1 MVSPHKKQKPKMAS
15 LWPDMQPEQ
24 LNLAQAEL
32 LLSFPRILGVHPELN
47 TDITIQDGPYG
58 PYVSYQKKDGKSE
71 SRSLE
76 NHEQLLTCTLEEAL
90 DLLSRPAARKRRS
103 VQGPLTQLG
112 VSPLTKKE
120 IEHILDESKK
130 YISFNKKKIKKIN
143 VLEGRTIFNLFFE
156 DSTRTRTSFEVAA
169 KRLGADLINVVVK
182 DSSINKGETLL
193 DTMTTINSMNP
204 DVLIVRHPEEGISK
218 KISETVDAS
227 VINAGDGSHE
237 HPTQAL
243 LDALTIKNKF
253 ENFSKLKIAICG
265 DILHSR
271 VARSNII
278 ILSKLGAKINVIGP
292 KEWLP
297 KSLNKLPVNVYTE
310 MKKGLQNCDIVMMLR
325 IQKERIV
332 GKIMPNQKTYFKKY
346 GLDYNKLKYAK
357 KNAFVMHPGPMN
369 RGVEIDSKLA
379 DDVTRSLIQEQ
390 VAMGVAVRMACLD
403 LIIKNRDDFSK

>member
-1 MVSPHKKQKPKMAS
+1 MKSKFLKSKHIKLYKRENSEYWQMKIKLPKQKAIRSSTGSKILKESEKIALKYYSS
-15 LWPDMQPEQ
+15 LSIE
-24 LNLAQAEL
+24 NK
-32 LLSFPRILGVHPELN
+32 IH
-47 TDITIQDGPYG
+47 IK
-58 PYVSYQKKDGKSE
+58 VSSKNIYKKIHLVETAD
-71 SRSLE
+71 
-76 NHEQLLTCTLEEAL
+76 L
-90 DLLSRPAARKRRS
+90 DR
-103 VQGPLTQLG
+103 
-112 VSPLTKKE
+112 KE
-120 IEHILDESKK
+120 IEFFLNEAKK
-130 YISFNKKKIKKIN
+130 FISFNKKRIKKN
-143 VLEGRTIFNLFFE
+143 NLLEGRTIFNLFFE

-169 KRLGADLINVVVK
+169 KRLGADIINVAVK

-218 KISETVDAS
+218 RISLNVDAS

-243 LDALTIKNKF
+243 LDALTIKNRF
-253 ENFSKLKIAICG
+253 DNFSKLQIAICG

-292 KEWLP
+292 REWLP
-297 KSLNKLPVNVYTE
+297 KNIKKLPVTVFTD
-310 MKKGLQNCDIVMMLR
+310 MKKGLKNCDIVMMLR

-332 GKIMPNQKTYFKKY
+332 GKIMPNQKIYFNKY

-390 VAMGVAVRMACLD
+390 VAMGVAIRMACLD
-403 LIIKNRDDFSK
+403 ILIKNRDNVLKY

>member
-1 MVSPHKKQKPKMAS
+1 MKSLFLESGHIKLYKRENSQYWQMKLKLPKQRAIRLSTGTKILKEAKKIALKNYSSFGISNKIKKTSKNMYEKIHLVETA
-15 LWPDMQPEQ
+15 D
-24 LNLAQAEL
+24 LN
-32 LLSFPRILGVHPELN
+32 
-47 TDITIQDGPYG
+47 
-58 PYVSYQKKDGKSE
+58 
-71 SRSLE
+71 
-76 NHEQLLTCTLEEAL
+76 
-90 DLLSRPAARKRRS
+90 
-103 VQGPLTQLG
+103 
-112 VSPLTKKE
+112 KKE
-120 IEHILDESKK
+120 IEFILDEAKK
-130 YISFNKKKIKKIN
+130 FINFNKKRVKKN
-143 VLEGRTIFNLFFE
+143 NLLEGRTVFNLFFE

-169 KRLGADLINVVVK
+169 KRLGADLINVAVK

-218 KISETVDAS
+218 RISNNVDAC

-243 LDALTIKNKF
+243 LDALTIMNRF
-253 ENFSKLKIAICG
+253 NNFSKLQIAICG

-278 ILSKLGAKINVIGP
+278 ILSKLGAKVNVIGP
-292 KEWLP
+292 KQWLP
-297 KSLNKLPVNVYTE
+297 KNINKLPVEVYTD
-310 MKKGLQNCDIVMMLR
+310 MKKGLKNCDIVMMLR

-332 GKIMPNQKTYFKKY
+332 GKIMPNQKTYFNKY

-379 DDVTRSLIQEQ
+379 DDITRSLIQEQ
-390 VAMGVAVRMACLD
+390 VAMGVAIRMACLD
-403 LIIKNRDDFSK
+403 ILIRNRDNVLSY

>member
-1 MVSPHKKQKPKMAS
+1 MKSIFLESGHIKLYKRENSQYWQMKLKLPKQRAIRSSTGSKVLKEAKKIALKYYS
-15 LWPDMQPEQ
+15 
-24 LNLAQAEL
+24 
-32 LLSFPRILGVHPELN
+32 SFGISNKIKKTSNNIYKKIHLVETADLN
-47 TDITIQDGPYG
+47 T
-58 PYVSYQKKDGKSE
+58 
-71 SRSLE
+71 
-76 NHEQLLTCTLEEAL
+76 
-90 DLLSRPAARKRRS
+90 
-103 VQGPLTQLG
+103 
-112 VSPLTKKE
+112 KE
-120 IEHILDESKK
+120 IEFILDEAKK
-130 YISFNKKKIKKIN
+130 FINFNKKRVKKSN
-143 VLEGRTIFNLFFE
+143 LLEGRTIFNLFFE

-169 KRLGADLINVVVK
+169 KRLGADLINVAVK

-218 KISETVDAS
+218 RISNNVDAC

-243 LDALTIKNKF
+243 LDALTIKNRF
-253 ENFSKLKIAICG
+253 NNFSKLQIAICG

-292 KEWLP
+292 KQWLP
-297 KSLNKLPVNVYTE
+297 KNINKLPVDVYTD
-310 MKKGLQNCDIVMMLR
+310 MKKGLKNCDIVMMLR

-332 GKIMPNQKTYFKKY
+332 GKIMPNQKTYFNKY

-379 DDVTRSLIQEQ
+379 DDITRSLIQEQ
-390 VAMGVAVRMACLD
+390 VAMGVAIRMACLD
-403 LIIKNRDDFSK
+403 ILIKNRDNVLSY

>member
-1 MVSPHKKQKPKMAS
+1 MKSKFLKSNHIKLYKRENSEYWQMKIKLPKQKAIRSSTGSKILKESEKIALKYYSS
-15 LWPDMQPEQ
+15 LSIG
-24 LNLAQAEL
+24 NKIHIKISAKN
-32 LLSFPRILGVHPELN
+32 I
-47 TDITIQDGPYG
+47 Y
-58 PYVSYQKKDGKSE
+58 KKIHLVETAD
-71 SRSLE
+71 
-76 NHEQLLTCTLEEAL
+76 L
-90 DLLSRPAARKRRS
+90 DR
-103 VQGPLTQLG
+103 
-112 VSPLTKKE
+112 KE
-120 IEHILDESKK
+120 IEFFLNEAKK
-130 YISFNKKKIKKIN
+130 FISFNKKRIKKN
-143 VLEGRTIFNLFFE
+143 NLLEGRTIFNLFFE

-169 KRLGADLINVVVK
+169 KRLGADIINVAVK

-218 KISETVDAS
+218 RISLNVDAS

-243 LDALTIKNKF
+243 LDALTIKNRF
-253 ENFSKLKIAICG
+253 DNFSKLQIAICG

-292 KEWLP
+292 REWLP
-297 KSLNKLPVNVYTE
+297 KNIKKLPVTVFTD
-310 MKKGLQNCDIVMMLR
+310 MKKGLKNCDIVMMLR

-332 GKIMPNQKTYFKKY
+332 GKIMPNQKIYFNKY

-390 VAMGVAVRMACLD
+390 VAMGVAIRMACLD
-403 LIIKNRDDFSK
+403 ILIKNTDNVVKY

>member
-1 MVSPHKKQKPKMAS
+1 MKSIFLESGHIKLYKRENSQYWQMKLKLPKQRAIRSSTGSKVLKEAKKIALKYYSSFGISNKIKKTSNNIYRKIHLVETA
-15 LWPDMQPEQ
+15 D
-24 LNLAQAEL
+24 LN
-32 LLSFPRILGVHPELN
+32 
-47 TDITIQDGPYG
+47 
-58 PYVSYQKKDGKSE
+58 
-71 SRSLE
+71 
-76 NHEQLLTCTLEEAL
+76 
-90 DLLSRPAARKRRS
+90 
-103 VQGPLTQLG
+103 
-112 VSPLTKKE
+112 KKE
-120 IEHILDESKK
+120 IEFILDEAKK
-130 YISFNKKKIKKIN
+130 FINFNKKRVKKSN
-143 VLEGRTIFNLFFE
+143 LLEGRTIFNLFFE

-169 KRLGADLINVVVK
+169 KRLGADLINVAVK

-218 KISETVDAS
+218 RISNNVDAC

-243 LDALTIKNKF
+243 LDALTIKNRF
-253 ENFSKLKIAICG
+253 NNFSKLHIAICG

-278 ILSKLGAKINVIGP
+278 ILSKLGAKVNVIGP
-292 KEWLP
+292 KQWLP
-297 KSLNKLPVNVYTE
+297 KNINKLPVEVYTD
-310 MKKGLQNCDIVMMLR
+310 MKKGLKNCDIVMMLR

-332 GKIMPNQKTYFKKY
+332 GKIMPNQKTYFNKY

-379 DDVTRSLIQEQ
+379 DDITRSLIQEQ
-390 VAMGVAVRMACLD
+390 VAMGVAIRMACLD
-403 LIIKNRDDFSK
+403 MLIKNRDNVLSY

>member
-1 MVSPHKKQKPKMAS
+1 MKSKFLESGHIKLYKRENSQYWQMKIKLPKQKAIRAS
-15 LWPDMQPEQ
+15 TGSKILKESEKIAHKYYSSLSIDNKFNIKKKLKNIYKKIHLVETAD
-24 LNLAQAEL
+24 LN
-32 LLSFPRILGVHPELN
+32 
-47 TDITIQDGPYG
+47 
-58 PYVSYQKKDGKSE
+58 
-71 SRSLE
+71 
-76 NHEQLLTCTLEEAL
+76 
-90 DLLSRPAARKRRS
+90 
-103 VQGPLTQLG
+103 
-112 VSPLTKKE
+112 KKE
-120 IEHILDESKK
+120 IEFILNESKK
-130 YISFNKKKIKKIN
+130 FISFNKKRIKKNNI
-143 VLEGRTIFNLFFE
+143 LEGRTIFNLFFE

-169 KRLGADLINVVVK
+169 KRLGADLINVAVK

-218 KISETVDAS
+218 RISMNVDAC

-243 LDALTIKNKF
+243 LDALTIKNRFKK
-253 ENFSKLKIAICG
+253 FSKLQIAICG

-297 KSLNKLPVNVYTE
+297 KNIKKLPVTVFTD
-310 MKKGLQNCDIVMMLR
+310 MKKGLKNCDIVMMLR

-332 GKIMPNQKTYFKKY
+332 GKVMPNQKIYFNKY
-346 GLDYNKLKYAK
+346 GLNYNKLKYAK

-390 VAMGVAVRMACLD
+390 VAMGVAIRMACLD
-403 LIIKNRDDFSK
+403 ILIKNRDNVVKY

>member
-1 MVSPHKKQKPKMAS
+1 MKSIFLESGHIKLYKRENSQYWQMKLKLPKQRAIRSSTGSKILKEAKKIALKHYSSFGISNKIKKTSKNIYKKIHLVETA
-15 LWPDMQPEQ
+15 D
-24 LNLAQAEL
+24 LN
-32 LLSFPRILGVHPELN
+32 
-47 TDITIQDGPYG
+47 
-58 PYVSYQKKDGKSE
+58 
-71 SRSLE
+71 
-76 NHEQLLTCTLEEAL
+76 
-90 DLLSRPAARKRRS
+90 
-103 VQGPLTQLG
+103 
-112 VSPLTKKE
+112 KKE
-120 IEHILDESKK
+120 IEFILDEAKK
-130 YISFNKKKIKKIN
+130 FINFNKKRVKKSN
-143 VLEGRTIFNLFFE
+143 LLEGRTIFNLFFE

-169 KRLGADLINVVVK
+169 KRLGADLINVAVK

-218 KISETVDAS
+218 RISNNVDAC

-243 LDALTIKNKF
+243 LDALTIKNRF
-253 ENFSKLKIAICG
+253 NNFSKLQIAICG

-278 ILSKLGAKINVIGP
+278 ILSKLGAKVNVIGP
-292 KEWLP
+292 KQWLP
-297 KSLNKLPVNVYTE
+297 KNINKLPVEVYTD
-310 MKKGLQNCDIVMMLR
+310 MKKGLKNCDIVMMLR

-332 GKIMPNQKTYFKKY
+332 GKIMPNQKTYFNKY

-379 DDVTRSLIQEQ
+379 DDITRSLIQEQ
-390 VAMGVAVRMACLD
+390 VAMGVAIRMACLD
-403 LIIKNRDDFSK
+403 ILIKNRDNVLSY

>member
-1 MVSPHKKQKPKMAS
+1 MKSKLLKSGHIKLYKRENSNYWQMKIKLPKIKSIRTSTGSKILNDAEKIALKYYSSLIKKNNDPIKRS
-15 LWPDMQPEQ
+15 R
-24 LNLAQAEL
+24 NI
-32 LLSFPRILGVHPELN
+32 F
-47 TDITIQDGPYG
+47 
-58 PYVSYQKKDGKSE
+58 KKIHLVETAD
-71 SRSLE
+71 
-76 NHEQLLTCTLEEAL
+76 
-90 DLLSRPAARKRRS
+90 
-103 VQGPLTQLG
+103 
-112 VSPLTKKE
+112 LTKKE
-120 IEHILDESKK
+120 IEFILKESIKF
-130 YISFNKKKIKKIN
+130 ISFNKKKIKKLN
-143 VLEGRTIFNLFFE
+143 FLEGRTIFNLFFE

-182 DSSINKGETLL
+182 NSSINKGETLL

-204 DVLIVRHPEEGISK
+204 DILIIRHPEGGISK
-218 KISETVDAS
+218 RISNTVDAS

-253 ENFSKLKIAICG
+253 NNFSKLRIAICG

-297 KSLNKLPVNVYTE
+297 KNIKQFPVKVFTD
-310 MKKGLQNCDIVMMLR
+310 MKKGLHNCDIVMMLR

-369 RGVEIDSKLA
+369 RGVEIDSALA
-379 DDVTRSLIQEQ
+379 DDITRSLIQEQ

-403 LIIKNRDDFSK
+403 LIIKNRDILVNK

>member
-1 MVSPHKKQKPKMAS
+1 MNSKLLKSGHIKLYKRENSKYWQMKVKLPKFKAIRSSTGSTILKDAENIALKYYSSISSKNNIKLKRTKNIFKKIHLVETA
-15 LWPDMQPEQ
+15 D
-24 LNLAQAEL
+24 
-32 LLSFPRILGVHPELN
+32 
-47 TDITIQDGPYG
+47 
-58 PYVSYQKKDGKSE
+58 
-71 SRSLE
+71 
-76 NHEQLLTCTLEEAL
+76 
-90 DLLSRPAARKRRS
+90 
-103 VQGPLTQLG
+103 
-112 VSPLTKKE
+112 LTKKE

-130 YISFNKKKIKKIN
+130 YIAFNKRKIKKIN

-218 KISETVDAS
+218 KISESVDAS

-297 KSLNKLPVNVYTE
+297 KSLKKLPVNVYTE
-310 MKKGLQNCDIVMMLR
+310 MKKGLQNCDIIMMLR

-346 GLDYNKLKYAK
+346 GLDYNKIKYAK

-403 LIIKNRDDFSK
+403 LVIKNRDDFSN

>member
-1 MVSPHKKQKPKMAS
+1 MKSIFLESGHIKLYKRENSQYWQMKLKLPKQRAIRSSTGSKILKEAKKIALKNYS
-15 LWPDMQPEQ
+15 
-24 LNLAQAEL
+24 
-32 LLSFPRILGVHPELN
+32 SFGISNKIKKTSKNIYKKIHLVETADLN
-47 TDITIQDGPYG
+47 T
-58 PYVSYQKKDGKSE
+58 
-71 SRSLE
+71 
-76 NHEQLLTCTLEEAL
+76 
-90 DLLSRPAARKRRS
+90 
-103 VQGPLTQLG
+103 
-112 VSPLTKKE
+112 KE
-120 IEHILDESKK
+120 IEFILDEAKK
-130 YISFNKKKIKKIN
+130 FINFNKKRVKKSN
-143 VLEGRTIFNLFFE
+143 LLEGRTVFNLFFE

-169 KRLGADLINVVVK
+169 KRLGADLINVAVK

-218 KISETVDAS
+218 RISNNVDAC

-243 LDALTIKNKF
+243 LDALTIMNRF
-253 ENFSKLKIAICG
+253 NNFSKLQIAICG

-278 ILSKLGAKINVIGP
+278 ILSKLGAKVNVIGP
-292 KEWLP
+292 KQWLP
-297 KSLNKLPVNVYTE
+297 KNIYKLPVEVYTD
-310 MKKGLQNCDIVMMLR
+310 MKKGLKNCDIVMMLR

-332 GKIMPNQKTYFKKY
+332 GKIMPNQKTYFNKY

-379 DDVTRSLIQEQ
+379 DDITRSLIQEQ
-390 VAMGVAVRMACLD
+390 VAMGVAIRMACLD
-403 LIIKNRDDFSK
+403 ILIKNRDNVLSY

>member
-1 MVSPHKKQKPKMAS
+1 MKSIFLESGHIKLYKRENSQYWQMKIKLPKQKAIRSSTGSKILKEAKKIALKNYS
-15 LWPDMQPEQ
+15 
-24 LNLAQAEL
+24 
-32 LLSFPRILGVHPELN
+32 SF
-47 TDITIQDGPYG
+47 
-58 PYVSYQKKDGKSE
+58 
-71 SRSLE
+71 
-76 NHEQLLTCTLEEAL
+76 
-90 DLLSRPAARKRRS
+90 
-103 VQGPLTQLG
+103 
-112 VSPLTKKE
+112 E
-120 IEHILDESKK
+120 IS
-130 YISFNKKKIKKIN
+130 NKIKKISKN
-143 VLEGRTIFNLFFE
+143 IYKKIHLVETADLNAKEIKFILDEAKKFINFNKRRVKKSNLLEGRTIFNLFFE

-169 KRLGADLINVVVK
+169 KRLGADLINVAVK

-218 KISETVDAS
+218 RISNNVDAC

-243 LDALTIKNKF
+243 LDALTIKNRF
-253 ENFSKLKIAICG
+253 NNFSKLQIAICG

-292 KEWLP
+292 KQWLP
-297 KSLNKLPVNVYTE
+297 KNINKLPVEVYTD
-310 MKKGLQNCDIVMMLR
+310 MKKGLRNCDIVMMLR

-332 GKIMPNQKTYFKKY
+332 GKIMPNQKTYFNKY

-379 DDVTRSLIQEQ
+379 DDITRSLIQEQ
-390 VAMGVAVRMACLD
+390 VAMGVAIRMACLD
-403 LIIKNRDDFSK
+403 ILIKNRDNVVSY

>member
-1 MVSPHKKQKPKMAS
+1 MKSIFLESGHIKLYKRENSQYWQMKLKLPKQRAIRSSTGSKILKEAKKIALKNYS
-15 LWPDMQPEQ
+15 
-24 LNLAQAEL
+24 
-32 LLSFPRILGVHPELN
+32 SFGISNKIKKTSKNIYKKIHLVETADLN
-47 TDITIQDGPYG
+47 T
-58 PYVSYQKKDGKSE
+58 
-71 SRSLE
+71 
-76 NHEQLLTCTLEEAL
+76 
-90 DLLSRPAARKRRS
+90 
-103 VQGPLTQLG
+103 
-112 VSPLTKKE
+112 KE
-120 IEHILDESKK
+120 IEFILDEAKK
-130 YISFNKKKIKKIN
+130 FINFNKKRVKKSN
-143 VLEGRTIFNLFFE
+143 LLEGRTIFNLFFE

-169 KRLGADLINVVVK
+169 KRLGADLINVAVK

-218 KISETVDAS
+218 RISKNVDAC

-243 LDALTIKNKF
+243 LDALTIKNRF
-253 ENFSKLKIAICG
+253 NNFSKLQIAICG

-278 ILSKLGAKINVIGP
+278 ILSKLGAKVNVIGP
-292 KEWLP
+292 KQWLP
-297 KSLNKLPVNVYTE
+297 KNINKLPVEVYTD
-310 MKKGLQNCDIVMMLR
+310 MKKGLKNCDIVMMLR

-332 GKIMPNQKTYFKKY
+332 GKIMPNQKTYFNKY

-379 DDVTRSLIQEQ
+379 DDITRSLIQEQ
-390 VAMGVAVRMACLD
+390 VAMGVAIRMACLD
-403 LIIKNRDDFSK
+403 ILIKNRDNVLSY

>member
-1 MVSPHKKQKPKMAS
+1 MKSIFLESGHIKLYKRENSQYWQMKLKLPKQRAIRSSTGSKILKEAKKIALKNYSSFGISNKIKKTSKNIYKKIHLVETA
-15 LWPDMQPEQ
+15 D
-24 LNLAQAEL
+24 LN
-32 LLSFPRILGVHPELN
+32 
-47 TDITIQDGPYG
+47 
-58 PYVSYQKKDGKSE
+58 
-71 SRSLE
+71 
-76 NHEQLLTCTLEEAL
+76 
-90 DLLSRPAARKRRS
+90 
-103 VQGPLTQLG
+103 
-112 VSPLTKKE
+112 KKE
-120 IEHILDESKK
+120 IEFFLDEAKK
-130 YISFNKKKIKKIN
+130 FINFNKKRVKKSN
-143 VLEGRTIFNLFFE
+143 LLEGRTVFNLFFE

-169 KRLGADLINVVVK
+169 KRLGADLINVDVK

-218 KISETVDAS
+218 RISNNVDAC

-243 LDALTIKNKF
+243 LDALTIKNRF
-253 ENFSKLKIAICG
+253 NNFSKLQIAICG

-278 ILSKLGAKINVIGP
+278 ILSKLGAKVNVIGP
-292 KEWLP
+292 KQWLP
-297 KSLNKLPVNVYTE
+297 KNINKLPVEVYTD
-310 MKKGLQNCDIVMMLR
+310 MKKGLKNCDIVMMLR

-332 GKIMPNQKTYFKKY
+332 GKIMPNQKTYFNKY

-379 DDVTRSLIQEQ
+379 DDITRSLIQEQ
-390 VAMGVAVRMACLD
+390 VAMGVAIRMACLD
-403 LIIKNRDDFSK
+403 ILIKNRDNVVSY

>member
-1 MVSPHKKQKPKMAS
+1 MKSIFLESGHIKLYKRENSQYWQMKLKLPKQKAIRSSTGSKILKEAKKIALKNYS
-15 LWPDMQPEQ
+15 SFGISNKIKKTSKNIYKKIHLVETAD
-24 LNLAQAEL
+24 LN
-32 LLSFPRILGVHPELN
+32 
-47 TDITIQDGPYG
+47 
-58 PYVSYQKKDGKSE
+58 
-71 SRSLE
+71 
-76 NHEQLLTCTLEEAL
+76 
-90 DLLSRPAARKRRS
+90 
-103 VQGPLTQLG
+103 
-112 VSPLTKKE
+112 KKE
-120 IEHILDESKK
+120 IEFILDEAKK
-130 YISFNKKKIKKIN
+130 FISFNKKRVKKSN
-143 VLEGRTIFNLFFE
+143 LLEGRTVFNLFFE

-169 KRLGADLINVVVK
+169 KRLGADLINVAVK

-218 KISETVDAS
+218 RISNNVDAC

-243 LDALTIKNKF
+243 LDALTIMNRF
-253 ENFSKLKIAICG
+253 NNFSKLQIAICG

-278 ILSKLGAKINVIGP
+278 ILSKLGAKVNVIGP
-292 KEWLP
+292 KQWLP
-297 KSLNKLPVNVYTE
+297 KNINKLPVEVYTD
-310 MKKGLQNCDIVMMLR
+310 MKKGLKNCDIVMMLR

-332 GKIMPNQKTYFKKY
+332 GKIMPNQKTYFNKY

-379 DDVTRSLIQEQ
+379 DDITRSLIQEQ
-390 VAMGVAVRMACLD
+390 VAMGVAIRMACLD
-403 LIIKNRDDFSK
+403 ILIKNRDNVLSY

>member
-1 MVSPHKKQKPKMAS
+1 MKSIFLESGHIKLYKRENSQYWQMKLKLPKQRAIRSSTGSKILKEAKKIALKHYSSFVISNKIKKTSKNIYKKIHLVETA
-15 LWPDMQPEQ
+15 D
-24 LNLAQAEL
+24 LN
-32 LLSFPRILGVHPELN
+32 
-47 TDITIQDGPYG
+47 
-58 PYVSYQKKDGKSE
+58 
-71 SRSLE
+71 
-76 NHEQLLTCTLEEAL
+76 
-90 DLLSRPAARKRRS
+90 
-103 VQGPLTQLG
+103 
-112 VSPLTKKE
+112 KKE
-120 IEHILDESKK
+120 IEFILDEARKF
-130 YISFNKKKIKKIN
+130 INFNKKRVKKSN
-143 VLEGRTIFNLFFE
+143 LLEGRTIFNLFFE

-169 KRLGADLINVVVK
+169 KRLGADLINVAVK

-218 KISETVDAS
+218 RISNNVDAC

-243 LDALTIKNKF
+243 LDALTIKNRF
-253 ENFSKLKIAICG
+253 NNFSKLQIAICG

-278 ILSKLGAKINVIGP
+278 ILSKLGAKVNVIGP
-292 KEWLP
+292 KQWLP
-297 KSLNKLPVNVYTE
+297 KNINKLPVEVYTD
-310 MKKGLQNCDIVMMLR
+310 MKKGLKNCDIVMMLR

-332 GKIMPNQKTYFKKY
+332 GKIMPNQKTYFNKY

-379 DDVTRSLIQEQ
+379 DDITRSLIQEQ
-390 VAMGVAVRMACLD
+390 VAMGVAIRMACLD
-403 LIIKNRDDFSK
+403 ILIKNRDNVLSY

>member
-1 MVSPHKKQKPKMAS
+1 MNSKLLKSGHIKLYKRENSKYWQMKVKMPKLKAIRSSTGSKILKDAEKIALNYYSSISSKTNIKLKRSKNIFKKIHLVETA
-15 LWPDMQPEQ
+15 D
-24 LNLAQAEL
+24 
-32 LLSFPRILGVHPELN
+32 
-47 TDITIQDGPYG
+47 
-58 PYVSYQKKDGKSE
+58 
-71 SRSLE
+71 
-76 NHEQLLTCTLEEAL
+76 
-90 DLLSRPAARKRRS
+90 
-103 VQGPLTQLG
+103 
-112 VSPLTKKE
+112 LTKKE

-130 YISFNKKKIKKIN
+130 YITFNKKKIKKIN

-218 KISETVDAS
+218 KISESVDAS

-403 LIIKNRDDFSK
+403 LIIKNRDDFNK

>member
-1 MVSPHKKQKPKMAS
+1 MKVKLPKLKAIRSSTGSKILKDAEKIALKYYSSISSKTNIKLKRSKNIFKKIHLVETA
-15 LWPDMQPEQ
+15 D
-24 LNLAQAEL
+24 
-32 LLSFPRILGVHPELN
+32 
-47 TDITIQDGPYG
+47 
-58 PYVSYQKKDGKSE
+58 
-71 SRSLE
+71 
-76 NHEQLLTCTLEEAL
+76 
-90 DLLSRPAARKRRS
+90 
-103 VQGPLTQLG
+103 
-112 VSPLTKKE
+112 LTKKE

-130 YISFNKKKIKKIN
+130 YITFNKRKIKKIN

>member
-1 MVSPHKKQKPKMAS
+1 MKSIFLESGHIKLYKRENSQYWQMKLKLPKQRAIRSSTGSKILKEAKKIALKNYSSFGISNKIKKKSKNIFRKIHLVETA
-15 LWPDMQPEQ
+15 D
-24 LNLAQAEL
+24 LN
-32 LLSFPRILGVHPELN
+32 
-47 TDITIQDGPYG
+47 
-58 PYVSYQKKDGKSE
+58 
-71 SRSLE
+71 
-76 NHEQLLTCTLEEAL
+76 
-90 DLLSRPAARKRRS
+90 
-103 VQGPLTQLG
+103 
-112 VSPLTKKE
+112 KKE
-120 IEHILDESKK
+120 IEFILDEAKK
-130 YISFNKKKIKKIN
+130 FINFNKKRVKKSN
-143 VLEGRTIFNLFFE
+143 LLEGRTVFNLFFE

-169 KRLGADLINVVVK
+169 KRLGADLINVAVK

-218 KISETVDAS
+218 RISNNVDAC

-243 LDALTIKNKF
+243 LDALTIKNRF
-253 ENFSKLKIAICG
+253 NNFSKLQIAICG

-278 ILSKLGAKINVIGP
+278 ILSKLGAKVNVIGP
-292 KEWLP
+292 KQWLP
-297 KSLNKLPVNVYTE
+297 KNINKLPVEVYTD
-310 MKKGLQNCDIVMMLR
+310 MKKGLKNCDIVMMLR

-332 GKIMPNQKTYFKKY
+332 GKIMPNQKTYFNKY

-379 DDVTRSLIQEQ
+379 DDITRSLIQEQ
-390 VAMGVAVRMACLD
+390 VAMGVAIRMACLD
-403 LIIKNRDDFSK
+403 ILIKNRDNVHSF

>member
-1 MVSPHKKQKPKMAS
+1 MKSIFLESGHIKLYKRENSQFWQMKLKLPKQKAIRSSTGSKVLKEAKKIALKNYS
-15 LWPDMQPEQ
+15 
-24 LNLAQAEL
+24 
-32 LLSFPRILGVHPELN
+32 SFGIRTNIKKTSNNIYKKIHLVETADLN
-47 TDITIQDGPYG
+47 T
-58 PYVSYQKKDGKSE
+58 
-71 SRSLE
+71 
-76 NHEQLLTCTLEEAL
+76 
-90 DLLSRPAARKRRS
+90 
-103 VQGPLTQLG
+103 
-112 VSPLTKKE
+112 KE
-120 IEHILDESKK
+120 IEFILDEAKK
-130 YISFNKKKIKKIN
+130 FINFNKKRVKKSN
-143 VLEGRTIFNLFFE
+143 LLEGRTIFNLFFE

-169 KRLGADLINVVVK
+169 KRLGADLINVAVK

-218 KISETVDAS
+218 RISNNVDAC

-243 LDALTIKNKF
+243 LDALTIKNRF
-253 ENFSKLKIAICG
+253 NNFSKLQIAICG

-278 ILSKLGAKINVIGP
+278 ILSKLGAKVNVIGP
-292 KEWLP
+292 KQWLP
-297 KSLNKLPVNVYTE
+297 KNINKLPVEVYTD
-310 MKKGLQNCDIVMMLR
+310 MKKGLKNCDIVMMLR

-332 GKIMPNQKTYFKKY
+332 GKIMPNQKTYFNKY

-379 DDVTRSLIQEQ
+379 DDITRSLIQEQ
-390 VAMGVAVRMACLD
+390 VAMGVAIRMACLD
-403 LIIKNRDDFSK
+403 ILIKNRDNALSY

>member
-1 MVSPHKKQKPKMAS
+1 MYSKFLKSGHIKLYKRDNSQYWQMKIKMPKVKAIRSSTGSKILKNAEKIAIQYFISLNKKNHIQVKKNNIYKKIH
-15 LWPDMQPEQ
+15 LVETDD
-24 LNLAQAEL
+24 LNE
-32 LLSFPRILGVHPELN
+32 
-47 TDITIQDGPYG
+47 
-58 PYVSYQKKDGKSE
+58 
-71 SRSLE
+71 
-76 NHEQLLTCTLEEAL
+76 
-90 DLLSRPAARKRRS
+90 
-103 VQGPLTQLG
+103 
-112 VSPLTKKE
+112 KE
-120 IEHILDESKK
+120 IKYILDEANKF
-130 YISFNKKKIKKIN
+130 ILFNKKKIKKN
-143 VLEGRTIFNLFFE
+143 SLLEGRTIFNLFFE

-169 KRLGADLINVVVK
+169 KRLGADLINVAVK

-204 DVLIVRHPEEGISK
+204 DVLIIRHPEEGISK
-218 KISETVDAS
+218 KISKNVDAC

-243 LDALTIKNKF
+243 LDALTIKSKF
-253 ENFSKLKIAICG
+253 KTISDLQIAICG

-292 KEWLP
+292 NEWLP
-297 KSLNKLPVNVYTE
+297 KDIKKLPVRVFTD
-310 MKKGLQNCDIVMMLR
+310 MKKGLKNCDIVMMLR

-369 RGVEIDSKLA
+369 RGIEIDSNLA
-379 DDVTRSLIQEQ
+379 DDITRSLIQEQ
-390 VAMGVAVRMACLD
+390 VAMGVAIRMACLD
-403 LIIKNRDDFSK
+403 ILIRNRDNVNKL

>member
-1 MVSPHKKQKPKMAS
+1 MKSIFLESGHIKLYKRENSQYWQMKIKLPKQRAVRSSTGSKVLKEAKRIALKNYSSFGISNKIKKTSNNIYKKIHLVETA
-15 LWPDMQPEQ
+15 D
-24 LNLAQAEL
+24 
-32 LLSFPRILGVHPELN
+32 LN
-47 TDITIQDGPYG
+47 T
-58 PYVSYQKKDGKSE
+58 
-71 SRSLE
+71 
-76 NHEQLLTCTLEEAL
+76 
-90 DLLSRPAARKRRS
+90 
-103 VQGPLTQLG
+103 
-112 VSPLTKKE
+112 KE
-120 IEHILDESKK
+120 IEFILDEAKK
-130 YISFNKKKIKKIN
+130 FINFNKRRVKKSN
-143 VLEGRTIFNLFFE
+143 LLEGRTVFNLFFE

-218 KISETVDAS
+218 RISINVDAC

-243 LDALTIKNKF
+243 LDALTIKNRF
-253 ENFSKLKIAICG
+253 NNFSKLQIAICG

-292 KEWLP
+292 KQWLP
-297 KSLNKLPVNVYTE
+297 TNIKELPVTIFTD
-310 MKKGLQNCDIVMMLR
+310 MKKGLKNCDIVMMLR

-332 GKIMPNQKTYFKKY
+332 GKIMPNQKTYFNKY

-369 RGVEIDSKLA
+369 RGIEIDSKLA
-379 DDVTRSLIQEQ
+379 DDITRSLIQEQ
-390 VAMGVAVRMACLD
+390 VAMGVAIRMACLD
-403 LIIKNRDDFSK
+403 ILIKNRDNVLSY

>member
-1 MVSPHKKQKPKMAS
+1 MKSIFLESGHIKLYKRENSQYWQMKLKLPKQRAIRSSTGSKILKEAKKIALKNYS
-15 LWPDMQPEQ
+15 
-24 LNLAQAEL
+24 
-32 LLSFPRILGVHPELN
+32 SFGISN
-47 TDITIQDGPYG
+47 KI
-58 PYVSYQKKDGKSE
+58 KKISNNIYKKIHLVE
-71 SRSLE
+71 
-76 NHEQLLTCTLEEAL
+76 TA
-90 DLLSRPAARKRRS
+90 DLK
-103 VQGPLTQLG
+103 
-112 VSPLTKKE
+112 KKE
-120 IEHILDESKK
+120 IEFILDEAKK
-130 YISFNKKKIKKIN
+130 FINFNKKRVKKSN
-143 VLEGRTIFNLFFE
+143 LLEGRTIFNLFFE

-169 KRLGADLINVVVK
+169 KRLGADLINVAVK

-218 KISETVDAS
+218 RISNNVDAC

-243 LDALTIKNKF
+243 LDALTIMNRF
-253 ENFSKLKIAICG
+253 NNFSKLQIAICG

-278 ILSKLGAKINVIGP
+278 ILSKLGAKVNVIGP
-292 KEWLP
+292 KQWLP
-297 KSLNKLPVNVYTE
+297 KNINKLPVEVYTD
-310 MKKGLQNCDIVMMLR
+310 MKKGLKNCDIVMMLR

-332 GKIMPNQKTYFKKY
+332 GKIMPNQKTYFNKY

-379 DDVTRSLIQEQ
+379 DDITRSLIQEQ
-390 VAMGVAVRMACLD
+390 VAMGVAIRMACLD
-403 LIIKNRDDFSK
+403 ILIKNRDNVLSY

>member
-1 MVSPHKKQKPKMAS
+1 MKSKFLESGHIKLYKRENSKYWQMKIKLPKQKAIRSSTGSKILKESEKIALKYYSS
-15 LWPDMQPEQ
+15 LSIENKIHIRGSSKNIYKKIHLVETKD
-24 LNLAQAEL
+24 LN
-32 LLSFPRILGVHPELN
+32 
-47 TDITIQDGPYG
+47 
-58 PYVSYQKKDGKSE
+58 
-71 SRSLE
+71 
-76 NHEQLLTCTLEEAL
+76 
-90 DLLSRPAARKRRS
+90 
-103 VQGPLTQLG
+103 
-112 VSPLTKKE
+112 KKE
-120 IEHILDESKK
+120 IEFFLNEAKK
-130 YISFNKKKIKKIN
+130 FISFNKKRIKKN
-143 VLEGRTIFNLFFE
+143 NLLEGRTIFNLFFE

-169 KRLGADLINVVVK
+169 KRLGADIINVAVK

-218 KISETVDAS
+218 RISLNVDAS

-243 LDALTIKNKF
+243 LDALTIKNRFK
-253 ENFSKLKIAICG
+253 NFSKLQIAICG

-292 KEWLP
+292 REWLP
-297 KSLNKLPVNVYTE
+297 KNINKLPVTVFTD
-310 MKKGLQNCDIVMMLR
+310 MKNGLKNCDIVMMLR

-332 GKIMPNQKTYFKKY
+332 GKIMPNQKIYFNKY

-390 VAMGVAVRMACLD
+390 VAMGVAIRMACLD
-403 LIIKNRDDFSK
+403 ILIKNRDNVLKY

>member
-1 MVSPHKKQKPKMAS
+1 MKSIFLESGHIKLYKRENSQYWQMKLKLPKQRAIRSSTGSKILKEAKKIALKNYS
-15 LWPDMQPEQ
+15 
-24 LNLAQAEL
+24 
-32 LLSFPRILGVHPELN
+32 SFGISNKIKKTSNNIYKKIHLVETADLN
-47 TDITIQDGPYG
+47 T
-58 PYVSYQKKDGKSE
+58 
-71 SRSLE
+71 
-76 NHEQLLTCTLEEAL
+76 
-90 DLLSRPAARKRRS
+90 
-103 VQGPLTQLG
+103 
-112 VSPLTKKE
+112 KE
-120 IEHILDESKK
+120 IEFILDEAKK
-130 YISFNKKKIKKIN
+130 FINFNKKRVKKSN
-143 VLEGRTIFNLFFE
+143 LLEGRTVFNLFFE

-169 KRLGADLINVVVK
+169 KRLGADLINVAVK

-218 KISETVDAS
+218 RISNNVDAC

-243 LDALTIKNKF
+243 LDALTIKNRF
-253 ENFSKLKIAICG
+253 NNFSKLQIAICG

-278 ILSKLGAKINVIGP
+278 ILSKLGAKVNVIGP
-292 KEWLP
+292 KQWLP
-297 KSLNKLPVNVYTE
+297 KNINKLPVEVYTD
-310 MKKGLQNCDIVMMLR
+310 MKKGLKNCDIVMMLR

-332 GKIMPNQKTYFKKY
+332 GKIMPNQKTYFNKY

-379 DDVTRSLIQEQ
+379 DDITRSLIQEQ
-390 VAMGVAVRMACLD
+390 VAMGVAIRMACLD
-403 LIIKNRDDFSK
+403 ILIKNRDNVLGQ

>member
-1 MVSPHKKQKPKMAS
+1 MESKLLKSGHIKLYKRKNSNYWQLKIKLPKTKAIRISTGSKILNDAEKIALKYYSTLINKTNISNKRSKNIFKKIHLVETA
-15 LWPDMQPEQ
+15 D
-24 LNLAQAEL
+24 
-32 LLSFPRILGVHPELN
+32 
-47 TDITIQDGPYG
+47 
-58 PYVSYQKKDGKSE
+58 
-71 SRSLE
+71 
-76 NHEQLLTCTLEEAL
+76 
-90 DLLSRPAARKRRS
+90 
-103 VQGPLTQLG
+103 
-112 VSPLTKKE
+112 LTKKE
-120 IEHILDESKK
+120 IDFILNESTKF
-130 YISFNKKKIKKIN
+130 ISFNKKRVKKLN
-143 VLEGRTIFNLFFE
+143 LLEGRTIFNLFFE

-204 DVLIVRHPEEGISK
+204 DILIVRHPEDGISK
-218 KISETVDAS
+218 KISNTVDAS

-253 ENFSKLKIAICG
+253 KDFSKLRIAICG

-292 KEWLP
+292 NEWLP
-297 KSLNKLPVNVYTE
+297 KNIKQLPVKIFTD
-310 MKKGLQNCDIVMMLR
+310 MKKGLHNCDIVMMLR
-325 IQKERIV
+325 IQKERII
-332 GKIMPNQKTYFKKY
+332 GKIMQNQKTYFKKY

-379 DDVTRSLIQEQ
+379 DDITRSLIQEQ

-403 LIIKNRDDFSK
+403 LIIKNRDNLVSK

>member
-1 MVSPHKKQKPKMAS
+1 MNSKLLKSGHIKLYKRENSKYWQMKVKLPKLKAIRSSTGSKILKDAEKIALKYYSSISSKINIKLKRSKNIFKKIHLVETA
-15 LWPDMQPEQ
+15 D
-24 LNLAQAEL
+24 
-32 LLSFPRILGVHPELN
+32 
-47 TDITIQDGPYG
+47 
-58 PYVSYQKKDGKSE
+58 
-71 SRSLE
+71 
-76 NHEQLLTCTLEEAL
+76 
-90 DLLSRPAARKRRS
+90 
-103 VQGPLTQLG
+103 
-112 VSPLTKKE
+112 LTKKE

-130 YISFNKKKIKKIN
+130 YITFNKRKIKKIN

>member
-1 MVSPHKKQKPKMAS
+1 MNSKLLKSGHIKLYKRENSKYWQMKVKLPKIKAIRLSTGSKILKDAEKIALKYYSSFSSKKNIYLKRTK
-15 LWPDMQPEQ
+15 
-24 LNLAQAEL
+24 NI
-32 LLSFPRILGVHPELN
+32 F
-47 TDITIQDGPYG
+47 
-58 PYVSYQKKDGKSE
+58 KKIHLVETAD
-71 SRSLE
+71 
-76 NHEQLLTCTLEEAL
+76 
-90 DLLSRPAARKRRS
+90 
-103 VQGPLTQLG
+103 
-112 VSPLTKKE
+112 LTKKE
-120 IEHILDESKK
+120 IEYILKESKK

-204 DVLIVRHPEEGISK
+204 DVLIVRHPEEGVSK
-218 KISETVDAS
+218 KISESVNAS

-253 ENFSKLKIAICG
+253 ENFSNLKIAICG

-310 MKKGLQNCDIVMMLR
+310 MKKGLHNCDIVMMLR

-346 GLDYNKLKYAK
+346 GLDYSKLKYAN

>member
-1 MVSPHKKQKPKMAS
+1 MKFKFLESGHIKLYKRENSQYWQMKIKLPKQTAIRSSTGSKILKESEKIALKYYSS
-15 LWPDMQPEQ
+15 LSIENKFQIQKRSKSIYKNIHLVETAD
-24 LNLAQAEL
+24 LN
-32 LLSFPRILGVHPELN
+32 
-47 TDITIQDGPYG
+47 
-58 PYVSYQKKDGKSE
+58 
-71 SRSLE
+71 
-76 NHEQLLTCTLEEAL
+76 
-90 DLLSRPAARKRRS
+90 
-103 VQGPLTQLG
+103 
-112 VSPLTKKE
+112 KKE
-120 IEHILDESKK
+120 IEFFLNEAKK
-130 YISFNKKKIKKIN
+130 FISFNKKRIKKN
-143 VLEGRTIFNLFFE
+143 NLLEGRTIFNLFFE

-169 KRLGADLINVVVK
+169 KRLGADIINVAVK

-204 DVLIVRHPEEGISK
+204 DVLIIRHPEEGISK
-218 KISETVDAS
+218 RISINVDAC

-243 LDALTIKNKF
+243 LDALTIKNRFK
-253 ENFSKLKIAICG
+253 NFSKLQIAICG

-297 KSLNKLPVNVYTE
+297 KNIKKLPVTVYTD
-310 MKKGLQNCDIVMMLR
+310 MKKGLKNCDIVMMLR

-332 GKIMPNQKTYFKKY
+332 GKIMPNQKIYFNKY
-346 GLDYNKLKYAK
+346 GLNYNKLKYAK

-369 RGVEIDSKLA
+369 RGIEIDSKLA

-390 VAMGVAVRMACLD
+390 VAMGVAIRMACLD
-403 LIIKNRDDFSK
+403 ILIQNRDNVLKY

>member
-1 MVSPHKKQKPKMAS
+1 MNSKLLKSGHIKLYKRENSKYWQMKVKMPKLKAIRSSTGSKILKDAEKIALKYYSSISSKINIKLKRSKNIFKKIHLVETA
-15 LWPDMQPEQ
+15 D
-24 LNLAQAEL
+24 
-32 LLSFPRILGVHPELN
+32 
-47 TDITIQDGPYG
+47 
-58 PYVSYQKKDGKSE
+58 
-71 SRSLE
+71 
-76 NHEQLLTCTLEEAL
+76 
-90 DLLSRPAARKRRS
+90 
-103 VQGPLTQLG
+103 
-112 VSPLTKKE
+112 LTKKE
-120 IEHILDESKK
+120 IEHILEESKK
-130 YISFNKKKIKKIN
+130 YITFNKRKIKKIN

>member
-1 MVSPHKKQKPKMAS
+1 MKSIFLESGHIKLYKRENSQYWQMKIKLPKQKAIRSSTGSKILKEAKKIALKNYS
-15 LWPDMQPEQ
+15 
-24 LNLAQAEL
+24 
-32 LLSFPRILGVHPELN
+32 SF
-47 TDITIQDGPYG
+47 
-58 PYVSYQKKDGKSE
+58 
-71 SRSLE
+71 
-76 NHEQLLTCTLEEAL
+76 
-90 DLLSRPAARKRRS
+90 
-103 VQGPLTQLG
+103 
-112 VSPLTKKE
+112 E
-120 IEHILDESKK
+120 IS
-130 YISFNKKKIKKIN
+130 NKIKKISKN
-143 VLEGRTIFNLFFE
+143 IYKKIHLVETADLNAKEIKFILDEAKKFINFNKKRVKKSNLLEGRTIFNLFFE

-169 KRLGADLINVVVK
+169 KRLGADLINVAVK

-218 KISETVDAS
+218 RISNNVDAC

-243 LDALTIKNKF
+243 LDALTIKNRF
-253 ENFSKLKIAICG
+253 NNFSKLQIAICG

-292 KEWLP
+292 KQWLP
-297 KSLNKLPVNVYTE
+297 KNINKLPVEVYTD
-310 MKKGLQNCDIVMMLR
+310 MKKGLRNCDIVMMLR

-332 GKIMPNQKTYFKKY
+332 GKIMPNQKTYFNKY

-379 DDVTRSLIQEQ
+379 DDITRSLIQEQ
-390 VAMGVAVRMACLD
+390 VAMGVAIRMACLD
-403 LIIKNRDDFSK
+403 ILIKNRDNVVSY

>member
-1 MVSPHKKQKPKMAS
+1 MKSIFLESGHIKLYKRENSQYWQMKLKLPKQRAIRTSTGSKILKEAKKIALKHYSSFGISNKIKKTSKNIYKKIHLVETA
-15 LWPDMQPEQ
+15 D
-24 LNLAQAEL
+24 LN
-32 LLSFPRILGVHPELN
+32 
-47 TDITIQDGPYG
+47 
-58 PYVSYQKKDGKSE
+58 
-71 SRSLE
+71 
-76 NHEQLLTCTLEEAL
+76 
-90 DLLSRPAARKRRS
+90 
-103 VQGPLTQLG
+103 
-112 VSPLTKKE
+112 KKE
-120 IEHILDESKK
+120 IEFILDEAKK
-130 YISFNKKKIKKIN
+130 FINFNKKRVKKSN
-143 VLEGRTIFNLFFE
+143 LLEGRTVFNLFFE

-169 KRLGADLINVVVK
+169 KRLGADLINVAVK

-218 KISETVDAS
+218 RISNNVDTC

-243 LDALTIKNKF
+243 LDALTIMNRF
-253 ENFSKLKIAICG
+253 NNFSKLQIAICG

-278 ILSKLGAKINVIGP
+278 ILSKLGAKVNVIGP
-292 KEWLP
+292 KQWLP
-297 KSLNKLPVNVYTE
+297 KNIKKLPVEVYTD
-310 MKKGLQNCDIVMMLR
+310 MKKGLKNCDIVMMLR

-332 GKIMPNQKTYFKKY
+332 GKIMPNQKTYFNKY

-379 DDVTRSLIQEQ
+379 DDITRSLIQEQ
-390 VAMGVAVRMACLD
+390 VAMGVAIRMACLD
-403 LIIKNRDDFSK
+403 ILIKNRDNVLSY